1 MFHSVFILPNFLIWK
16 PIRGEKESLVGGHLY
31 IFRAVILIAPDS
43 ISVFHH
49 GGREKSCKAQ
59 GISSTYPTLYPELNQ
74 TISPEPTKQAGFR
87 RKGAQGD

>member
-1 MFHSVFILPNFLIWK
+1 M
-16 PIRGEKESLVGGHLY
+16 RGEKESLVGGHLY

-49 GGREKSCKAQ
+49 GGREKNCQAQ
-59 GISSTYPTLYPELNQ
+59 GTSSLYPTLYPELNH
-74 TISPEPTKQAGFR
+74 TITPEPTKQTGSR